1 MLTCPLCRQN
11 WVFIS
16 KLCVECD
23 EIRHLISIYGLD
35 NITNVLKTNLVRPQ
49 SKIDEVINIECCI
62 DKNSCID
69 SCKNNGYK
77 NTKSSEVIKLNKLSG
92 KLTLKLPTIKE
103 DESYLRKSI

>member
-1 MLTCPLCRQN
+1 MLTCPLCREN

-16 KLCVECD
+16 KLCVDCE
-23 EIRHLISIYGLD
+23 EIRHLISIYGLN
-35 NITNVLKTNLVRPQ
+35 NITSVLKTNLVRPQ

-77 NTKSSEVIKLNKLSG
+77 NTKSSKVSG

>member
-11 WVFIS
+11 WIFLS
-16 KLCVECD
+16 KLCVDCE

-49 SKIDEVINIECCI
+49 SLIDEVINIDCCKG
-62 DKNSCID
+62 KNSCMD

-77 NTKSSEVIKLNKLSG
+77 NTKSSEVIKLNKV
-92 KLTLKLPTIKE
+92 KKLPTIKE